1 MTQIATKSVPQ
12 DLPKL
17 CEEGG
22 NDTNSDEIFALAL
35 PQTCK
40 EGGND
45 TNSNK
50 IIPKTPSRYAER
62 AGMIQIAAKIIAH
75 ALPQA

>member
-1 MTQIATKSVPQ
+1 MTQIATKSVPR

-22 NDTNSDEIFALAL
+22 NDTNSDEIFAL

-45 TNSNK
+45 TNNNK
-50 IIPKTPSRYAER
+50 MIPKTPSIYAER
-62 AGMIQIAAKIIAH
+62 ARMIQIATQIIAH

>member
-1 MTQIATKSVPQ
+1 MTQIATKIVPQ
-12 DLPKL
+12 DHPKL
-17 CEEGG
+17 CEEGRYT
-22 NDTNSDEIFALAL
+22 TNSYNNLAL